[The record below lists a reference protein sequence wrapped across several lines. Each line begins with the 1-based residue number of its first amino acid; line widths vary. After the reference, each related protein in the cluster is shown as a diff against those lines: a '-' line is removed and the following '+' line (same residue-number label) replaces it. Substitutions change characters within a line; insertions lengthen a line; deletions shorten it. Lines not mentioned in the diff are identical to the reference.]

1 MKKIKDILYKVEI
14 QSIVGSTDATID
26 HLTFDSRQVKSNT
39 LFIAIVG
46 EVVDGHAYI
55 KQAIEQGAT
64 AIVCQVL
71 PSDLIEGVVYVV
83 VEDSNRALALIA
95 ANFYDNPSHK
105 LKLVGVTGTNGKTTI
120 ATLLYNMFT
129 GLGYKVGLLSTVN
142 IRIGAALY
150 ETSHTTPD
158 SITINA
164 YLNQMAEEGCEF
176 CFMEVSSHGVVQH
189 RTFGLHFEGGI
200 FTNLTHDHLDYHKTF
215 AAYRDAK
222 KMFFDQLGKTSFAL
236 TNLDDKN
243 GPIMVQNTKAKVC
256 TYALKN
262 MADYKGQILESQFSG
277 MLMKINQQEL
287 WVQLIGA
294 FNASNLLAV
303 LGATVELGVP
313 QEEALVHLSKL
324 ASVEGRFQYIVSS
337 KQVTAIVDY
346 AHTPDA
352 LANVIATINSIR
364 TNNEQLITVVGC
376 GGNRDKTKR
385 PEMGKIA
392 SDLSNRVIFTSDNPR
407 FEEPAAILEDI
418 EAGVEPQNKMKTVV
432 VEDRKQAI
440 KLACQQ
446 ATSGDIILIAGK
458 GHETYQEI
466 KGVRSHFNDLEIVKE
481 FLEL

>member
-1 MKKIKDILYKVEI
+1 MKKIKDIVYKVEI
-14 QSIVGSTDATID
+14 QSIVGSTDAAID
-26 HLTFDSRQVKSNT
+26 QLTFDSRQVKANT

-46 EVVDGHAYI
+46 EVMDGHAYI
-55 KQAIEQGAT
+55 RQAIDQGAS

-71 PSDLIEGVVYVV
+71 PSDLVEGVVYIV
-83 VEDSNRALALIA
+83 VEDSNRALAIIA
-95 ANFYDNPSHK
+95 ANFYDNPSRK

-120 ATLLYNMFT
+120 ATLLYKMFSS
-129 GLGYKVGLLSTVN
+129 LGYKTGLLSTVN
-142 IRIGAALY
+142 IRIGEDLY

-164 YLNQMAEEGCEF
+164 YLNQMVEEGCEF

-189 RTFGLHFEGGI
+189 RTFGLHFEGGV

-222 KMFFDQLGKTSFAL
+222 KTFFDQLGKTSFAL

-243 GPIMVQNTKAKVC
+243 GSVMVQNTQAKVC

-303 LGATVELGVP
+303 FGSAVALGVP
-313 QEEALVHLSKL
+313 QEEALIHLSKL
-324 ASVEGRFQYIVSS
+324 TSVEGRFQYIVSS
-337 KQVTAIVDY
+337 KNVTAIVDY

-352 LANVIATINSIR
+352 LANVIATINTIR

-446 ATSGDIILIAGK
+446 AVAGDIILIAGK

-466 KGVRSHFNDLEIVKE
+466 KGVRSHFSDLEIVKE

>member
-1 MKKIKDILYKVEI
+1 MRKIKDILYKVEI

-26 HLTFDSRQVKSNT
+26 HLAFDSRQVKPNT

-46 EVVDGHAYI
+46 EVADGHAYI
-55 KQAIEQGAT
+55 QQAIDKGAT
-64 AIVCQVL
+64 AVVCQEL
-71 PSDLIEGVVYVV
+71 PSELATEVVYVV
-83 VEDSNRALALIA
+83 VEDSNRALAVIA
-95 ANFYDNPSHK
+95 ANFYDNPAYK

-120 ATLLYNMFT
+120 ATLLYTMFT
-129 GLGYKVGLLSTVN
+129 NLGYKVGLLSTVN
-142 IRIGAALY
+142 IRIGETIY

-164 YLNQMAEEGCEF
+164 YLNQMTEEGCEF
-176 CFMEVSSHGVVQH
+176 CFMEVSSHGVIQH
-189 RTFGLHFEGGI
+189 RTFGLQFAGGI

-222 KMFFDQLGKTSFAL
+222 KMFFDQLKKASFAL
-236 TNLDDKN
+236 TNIDDKN
-243 GPIMVQNTKAKVC
+243 GLIMVQNTQAKVC
-256 TYALKN
+256 SYALKN

-303 LGATVELGVP
+303 LGATVELGIP
-313 QEEALVHLSKL
+313 MEEALVQLSKL
-324 ASVEGRFQYIVSS
+324 TSVEGRFQYIVSS
-337 KQVTAIVDY
+337 KNVTAIVDY

-352 LANVIATINSIR
+352 LANVIDTINSIR

-392 SDLSNRVIFTSDNPR
+392 SDLSNKVIFTSDNPR

-418 EAGVEPQNKMKTVV
+418 EAGVEPQHKMKTVV

-446 ATSGDIILIAGK
+446 ASSGDIILIAGK

-466 KGVRSHFNDLEIVKE
+466 KGVRSHFSDLEIVKE

>member
-1 MKKIKDILYKVEI
+1 MKKIKDIIYKVEI
-14 QSIVGSTDATID
+14 QSIVGSTDTTID
-26 HLTFDSRQVKSNT
+26 HLAFDSRQVSPKT

-55 KQAIEQGAT
+55 KQAIDKGAS
-64 AIVCQVL
+64 AILCQTR
-71 PSDLIEGVVYVV
+71 PTDLVEGVTYIV
-83 VEDSNRALALIA
+83 VEDTNRALAVMA
-95 ANFYDNPSHK
+95 ANLYDNPSSK
-105 LKLVGVTGTNGKTTI
+105 LKLVGVTGTNGKTTV
-120 ATLLYNMFT
+120 ATLLYEMFT
-129 GLGYKVGLLSTVN
+129 SLGYKVGLLSTVN
-142 IRIGAALY
+142 IRVGSTRY

-158 SITINA
+158 SIKINA
-164 YLNQMAEEGCEF
+164 YLNQMAEEGCEY

-189 RTFGLHFEGGI
+189 RTFGLQFAGGI

-215 AAYRDAK
+215 ASYRDAK
-222 KMFFDQLGKTSFAL
+222 KMFFDQLKKTSFAL
-236 TNLDDKN
+236 TNIDDKN
-243 GPIMVQNTKAKVC
+243 GSIMVQNTQAKVC
-256 TYALKN
+256 SYALKN
-262 MADYKGQILESQFSG
+262 MADYKGQVLESQFSG

-294 FNASNLLAV
+294 FNAYNLLAV
-303 LGATVELGVP
+303 LGTTVELGIP
-313 QEEALVHLSKL
+313 LDEALVHLSKL
-324 ASVEGRFQYIVSS
+324 TSVEGRFQYLVSS
-337 KQVTAIVDY
+337 KNVTAIVDY

-352 LANVIATINSIR
+352 LANVIETINTIR

-392 SDLSNRVIFTSDNPR
+392 SDLSNKVIFTSDNPR
-407 FEEPAAILEDI
+407 FEEPAVILEEI
-418 EAGVEPQNKMKTVV
+418 EAGVQPQHKMKTIV

-446 ATSGDIILIAGK
+446 ASAGDIILIAGK

-466 KGVRSHFNDLEIVKE
+466 KGVRNHFSDLEIVKE

>member
-14 QSIVGSTDATID
+14 QSIVGSTDTTID
-26 HLTFDSRQVKSNT
+26 HLAFDSRQVRSNT

-46 EVVDGHAYI
+46 EVADGHTYI
-55 KQAIEQGAT
+55 QQAIEKGAT
-64 AIVCQVL
+64 AVVCQEL
-71 PSDLIEGVVYVV
+71 PGELVTGVVYAV
-83 VEDSNRALALIA
+83 VEDSNRALAVIA
-95 ANFYDNPSHK
+95 ANFYENPSHK

-120 ATLLYNMFT
+120 ATLLYTLFT
-129 GLGYKVGLLSTVN
+129 NLGYKVGLLSTVN
-142 IRIGAALY
+142 IRIGETIY

-164 YLNQMAEEGCEF
+164 YLNQMADEGCEF
-176 CFMEVSSHGVVQH
+176 CFMEVSSHGVIQH
-189 RTFGLHFEGGI
+189 RTFGLQFAGGI

-222 KMFFDQLGKTSFAL
+222 KMFFDQLKKASFAL
-236 TNLDDKN
+236 TNIDDKN
-243 GPIMVQNTKAKVC
+243 GLIMVQNTQAKVC
-256 TYALKN
+256 SYALKN

-294 FNASNLLAV
+294 FNAYNLLAV
-303 LGATVELGVP
+303 LGAAIELGVP
-313 QEEALVHLSKL
+313 MEEALVHLSKL
-324 ASVEGRFQYIVSS
+324 TSVEGRFQYIVSS
-337 KQVTAIVDY
+337 KNVTAIVDY

-352 LANVIATINSIR
+352 LANVIDTINSIR

-392 SDLSNRVIFTSDNPR
+392 SDLSNKVIFTSDNPR

-418 EAGVEPQNKMKTVV
+418 EAGVEPQHKMKTVV

-446 ATSGDIILIAGK
+446 ATAGDIILIAGK

-466 KGVRSHFNDLEIVKE
+466 KGVRSHFSDLEIVKE

>member
-1 MKKIKDILYKVEI
+1 MKKIKDIVYKVEI

-26 HLTFDSRQVKSNT
+26 HLAFDSRQVSPKT

-55 KQAIEQGAT
+55 KQAIDKGAS
-64 AIVCQVL
+64 AILCQTL
-71 PSDLIEGVVYVV
+71 PTDLVEGVTYIV
-83 VEDSNRALALIA
+83 VEDTNRALAVMA
-95 ANFYDNPSHK
+95 ANLYDNPSSK
-105 LKLVGVTGTNGKTTI
+105 LKLVGVTGTNGKTTV
-120 ATLLYNMFT
+120 ATLLYEMFT
-129 GLGYKVGLLSTVN
+129 SLGYKVGLLSTVN
-142 IRIGAALY
+142 IRVGSTRY

-158 SITINA
+158 SIKINA
-164 YLNQMAEEGCEF
+164 YLNQMAEEGCEY

-189 RTFGLHFEGGI
+189 RTFGLQFAGGI

-215 AAYRDAK
+215 ASYRDAK
-222 KMFFDQLGKTSFAL
+222 KMFFDQLKKTSFAL
-236 TNLDDKN
+236 TNIDDKN
-243 GPIMVQNTKAKVC
+243 GSIMVQNTQAKVC
-256 TYALKN
+256 SYALKN
-262 MADYKGQILESQFSG
+262 MADYKGLVLESQFSG

-294 FNASNLLAV
+294 FNAYNLLAV
-303 LGATVELGVP
+303 LGTTVELGIP
-313 QEEALVHLSKL
+313 LDEALVHLSKL
-324 ASVEGRFQYIVSS
+324 TSVEGRFQYLVSS
-337 KQVTAIVDY
+337 KNVTAIVDY

-352 LANVIATINSIR
+352 LANVIETINTIR

-392 SDLSNRVIFTSDNPR
+392 SDLSNKVIFTSDNPR
-407 FEEPAAILEDI
+407 FEEPAVILEEI
-418 EAGVEPQNKMKTVV
+418 EAGVQPQHKMKTIV

-446 ATSGDIILIAGK
+446 ASAGDIILIAGK

-466 KGVRSHFNDLEIVKE
+466 KGVRNHFSDLEIVKE

>member
-1 MKKIKDILYKVEI
+1 MRKIKDILYKVEI

-26 HLTFDSRQVKSNT
+26 HLAFDSRQVKPNT

-46 EVVDGHAYI
+46 EVADGHAYI
-55 KQAIEQGAT
+55 QQAIDKGAT
-64 AIVCQVL
+64 AVVCQEL
-71 PSDLIEGVVYVV
+71 PSELATEVVYVV
-83 VEDSNRALALIA
+83 VEDSNRALAVIA
-95 ANFYDNPSHK
+95 ANFYDNPAHK

-120 ATLLYNMFT
+120 ATLLYTMFT
-129 GLGYKVGLLSTVN
+129 NLGYKVGLLSTVN
-142 IRIGAALY
+142 IRIGETIY

-164 YLNQMAEEGCEF
+164 YLNQMTEEGCEF
-176 CFMEVSSHGVVQH
+176 CFMEVSSHGVIQH
-189 RTFGLHFEGGI
+189 RTFGLQFAGGI

-222 KMFFDQLGKTSFAL
+222 KMFFDQLKKASFAL
-236 TNLDDKN
+236 TNIDDKN
-243 GPIMVQNTKAKVC
+243 GLIMVQNTQAKVC
-256 TYALKN
+256 SYALKN

-303 LGATVELGVP
+303 LGATVELGIP
-313 QEEALVHLSKL
+313 MEEALVQLSKL
-324 ASVEGRFQYIVSS
+324 TSVEGRFQYIVSS
-337 KQVTAIVDY
+337 KNVTAIVDY

-352 LANVIATINSIR
+352 LANVIDTINSIR

-392 SDLSNRVIFTSDNPR
+392 SDLSNKVIFTSDNPR

-418 EAGVEPQNKMKTVV
+418 EAGVEPQHKMKTVV

-446 ATSGDIILIAGK
+446 ASSGDIILIAGK

-466 KGVRSHFNDLEIVKE
+466 KGVRSHFSDLEIVKE

>member
-26 HLTFDSRQVKSNT
+26 HLTFDSRQVKPST

-71 PSDLIEGVVYVV
+71 PSDLVEGVVYVV

-129 GLGYKVGLLSTVN
+129 SLGYKVGLLSTVN

-243 GPIMVQNTKAKVC
+243 GSVMVQNTKAKVC

-407 FEEPAAILEDI
+407 FEEPSAILEDI

-446 ATSGDIILIAGK
+446 ATAGDIILIAGK

-466 KGVRSHFNDLEIVKE
+466 KGVRSHFSDLEIVKE

>member
-14 QSIVGSTDATID
+14 QSIVGSTDTTID
-26 HLTFDSRQVKSNT
+26 HLAFDSRQVKSNT

-46 EVVDGHAYI
+46 EVADGHTYI
-55 KQAIEQGAT
+55 QQAIEKGAT
-64 AIVCQVL
+64 AVVCQEL
-71 PSDLIEGVVYVV
+71 PGELVTGVVYAV
-83 VEDSNRALALIA
+83 VEDSNRALAVIA
-95 ANFYDNPSHK
+95 ANFYENPSHK

-120 ATLLYNMFT
+120 ATLLYTLFT
-129 GLGYKVGLLSTVN
+129 NLGYKVGLLSTVN
-142 IRIGAALY
+142 IRIGETIY

-176 CFMEVSSHGVVQH
+176 CFMEVSSHGVIQH
-189 RTFGLHFEGGI
+189 RTFGLQFAGGI

-222 KMFFDQLGKTSFAL
+222 KMFFDQLKKASFAL
-236 TNLDDKN
+236 TNIDDKN
-243 GPIMVQNTKAKVC
+243 GPIMVQNTQAKVC
-256 TYALKN
+256 SYALKN

-294 FNASNLLAV
+294 FNAYNLLAV
-303 LGATVELGVP
+303 LGTAVELGVP
-313 QEEALVHLSKL
+313 MEEALVQLSKL
-324 ASVEGRFQYIVSS
+324 TSVEGRFQYIVSS
-337 KQVTAIVDY
+337 KNVTAIVDY

-352 LANVIATINSIR
+352 LANVIDTINSIR

-392 SDLSNRVIFTSDNPR
+392 SDLSNKVIFTSDNPR

-418 EAGVEPQNKMKTVV
+418 EAGVEPQHKMKTVV

-446 ATSGDIILIAGK
+446 ATAGDIILIAGK

-466 KGVRSHFNDLEIVKE
+466 KGVRSHFSDLEIVKE

>member
-14 QSIVGSTDATID
+14 QSIVGSTDLAID
-26 HLTFDSRQVKSNT
+26 HLAFDSRQVKPNT

-46 EVVDGHAYI
+46 EVADGHAYI
-55 KQAIEQGAT
+55 QQAIDKGAT
-64 AIVCQVL
+64 AVVCQVM
-71 PSDLIEGVVYVV
+71 PSVLVEGVVYVV
-83 VEDSNRALALIA
+83 VEDSNKALAVIA
-95 ANFYDNPSHK
+95 SNFYDNPSRK

-120 ATLLYNMFT
+120 ATLLYSMFT
-129 GLGYKVGLLSTVN
+129 SLGYKVGLLSTVN
-142 IRIGAALY
+142 IRIGQTLY

-158 SITINA
+158 SIAINA

-189 RTFGLHFEGGI
+189 RTFGLQFTGGI
-200 FTNLTHDHLDYHKTF
+200 FTNLSHDHLDYHKTF

-222 KMFFDQLGKTSFAL
+222 KMFFDQLKKGSFAL
-236 TNLDDKN
+236 TNIDDKN
-243 GPIMVQNTKAKVC
+243 GPIMVQNTSAKVC
-256 TYALKN
+256 SYALKN

-294 FNASNLLAV
+294 FNAYNLLAV
-303 LGATVELGVP
+303 LGAAVELGVP
-313 QEEALVHLSKL
+313 FEEALVHLSRL
-324 ASVEGRFQYIVSS
+324 TSVEGRFQYIVSS
-337 KQVTAIVDY
+337 KNVTAIVDY

-352 LANVIATINSIR
+352 LANVIDTINSIR

-407 FEEPAAILEDI
+407 FEEPVAILEEI
-418 EAGVEPQNKMKTVV
+418 EAGVEAQNKMKTIV

-446 ATSGDIILIAGK
+446 ASPGDIILIAGK

-466 KGVRSHFNDLEIVKE
+466 KGVRSHFSDLEIVKE

>member
-26 HLTFDSRQVKSNT
+26 HLAFDSRQVEPKT

-55 KQAIEQGAT
+55 QQAIDKGAT
-64 AIVCQVL
+64 AIVCQVM
-71 PSDLIEGVVYVV
+71 PSVLVEGVVYVV
-83 VEDSNRALALIA
+83 VEDSNKALAVIA
-95 ANFYDNPSHK
+95 ANFFDNPSHK

-120 ATLLYNMFT
+120 ATLLYSMFT
-129 GLGYKVGLLSTVN
+129 SLGYKVGLLSTVN
-142 IRIGAALY
+142 IRIGQTIY

-176 CFMEVSSHGVVQH
+176 CFMEVSSHGIVQH
-189 RTFGLHFEGGI
+189 RTFGLQFAGGI

-222 KMFFDQLGKTSFAL
+222 KTFFDQLKKASFAL
-236 TNLDDKN
+236 TNIDEKN
-243 GPIMVQNTKAKVC
+243 GPIMVQNTAAKVC
-256 TYALKN
+256 SYALKN

-294 FNASNLLAV
+294 FNAYNLLAV

-313 QEEALVHLSKL
+313 LEEALIHLSKL
-324 ASVEGRFQYIVSS
+324 TSVEGRFQYIVSS
-337 KQVTAIVDY
+337 KNVTAIVDY

-352 LANVIATINSIR
+352 LANVIDTINSIR

-418 EAGVEPQNKMKTVV
+418 EAGVEPQNKMKTIV

-446 ATSGDIILIAGK
+446 ASPGDIILIAGK

-466 KGVRSHFNDLEIVKE
+466 KGVRSHFSDLEIVKE

>member
-26 HLTFDSRQVKSNT
+26 HLTFDSRQVALNA

-46 EVVDGHAYI
+46 EVMDGHAYI
-55 KQAIEQGAT
+55 EQAIEKGAT

-71 PSDLIEGVVYVV
+71 PSILVEGVVYVV

-95 ANFYDNPSHK
+95 ANFYDNPSRK

-120 ATLLYNMFT
+120 ATLLYKMFT
-129 GLGYKVGLLSTVN
+129 SLGYKTGLLSTVN
-142 IRIGAALY
+142 IRIGETVY

-164 YLNQMAEEGCEF
+164 YLNQMVEEGCEF

-189 RTFGLHFEGGI
+189 RTFGLYFEGGI

-243 GPIMVQNTKAKVC
+243 GAIMVQNTKAKVC

-303 LGATVELGVP
+303 FGATRALGVP
-313 QEEALVHLSKL
+313 QEEALLHLSKL
-324 ASVEGRFQYIVSS
+324 TSVEGRFQYIVSPN
-337 KQVTAIVDY
+337 QVTAIVDY

-392 SDLSNRVIFTSDNPR
+392 SELSNKVIFTSDNPR
-407 FEEPAAILEDI
+407 FEEPVAILEDI
-418 EAGVEPQNKMKTVV
+418 EAGVEPQNKMKTIV

-446 ATSGDIILIAGK
+446 AVAGDIILIAGK

-466 KGVRSHFNDLEIVKE
+466 KGVRSHFSDLEIVKE
-481 FLEL
+481 FLAL